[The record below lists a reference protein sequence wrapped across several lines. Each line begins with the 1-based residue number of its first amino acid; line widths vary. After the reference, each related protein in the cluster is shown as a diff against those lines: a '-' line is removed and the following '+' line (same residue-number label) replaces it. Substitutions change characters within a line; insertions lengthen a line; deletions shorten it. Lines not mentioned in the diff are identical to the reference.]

1 MTNQAGLF
9 LVTYDIGTGMAGAPS
24 FKVTMTVY
32 TPEDT
37 VSGGGNITQATNP
50 PVNVNT
56 QFSGQ
61 YTYMT
66 VMPNQSKILVNA
78 TGYPVAHCPP
88 QMGIGPVMMPNL
100 QLQMVLSED
109 WQSGTANYKYC
120 NDASGN
126 WTEVKNAPVKAISAN
141 SLAKAA

>member
-50 PVNVNT
+50 PVNLNT
-56 QFSGQ
+56 RFNGQ

-66 VMPNQSKILVNA
+66 VMPNQSNILVNA
-78 TGYPVAHCPP
+78 TGYSVVHCPP
-88 QMGIGPVMMPNL
+88 TPVIIPNL

-109 WQSGTANYKYC
+109 WQSGIANYQYF
-120 NDASGN
+120 NDASGK
-126 WTEVKNAPVKAISAN
+126 WTEVKNAPVRAISAD